1 MGSTWWNWGS
11 KLIDLEN
18 DDTIQIVD
26 YVKVDILT
34 AGQLMVD
41 DCILIGDEVVSIADI
56 VSLPDGYTLEVVN
69 DFGERETIQVGEYDQ
84 FDLMMLQ

>member
-1 MGSTWWNWGS
+1 MRNNI
-11 KLIDLEN
+11 IDLEN

-26 YVKVDILT
+26 YVKIDVLT

-41 DCILIGDEVVSIADI
+41 DCILIGDEVVSIVSI
-56 VSLPDGYTLEVVN
+56 ISLPDGYTLEVVN
-69 DFGERETIQVGEYDQ
+69 DFGEREIIEVGEYDQ